1 MVDFQSVQS
10 ATSTHYTQ
18 NNSTIYSTLA
28 PQKIYRK
35 AIHFQNIDNIT
46 AINFDKVVDKSL
58 NVSLMGT
65 VHYEDG
71 EYVAELLDMPLFSVG
86 KSKKKA
92 IKNLQY
98 ELDTLYTELMEDD
111 NFSEEFLTYKD
122 FFLKNIQE

>member
-10 ATSTHYTQ
+10 TTSTHYTQ

-28 PQKIYRK
+28 PQKTYRK
-35 AIHFQNIDNIT
+35 AIHFQNVDNTT
-46 AINFDKVVDKSL
+46 AINFDKVVDKFL
-58 NVSLMGT
+58 NVSLTGT

-86 KSKKKA
+86 KSEKKA

-98 ELDTLYTELMEDD
+98 ELDTLYAELMEDD
-111 NFSEEFLTYKD
+111 NFSEEFLAYKD
-122 FFLKNIQE
+122 FFLKNIKG